1 MKKLVMALVV
11 AASAMTMVGCA
22 VQPVQ
27 VHGVVVDKK
36 FIPQHDQ
43 IKDTTTA
50 YAGRVYPGSYR
61 MRVPNQFILVIKTPR
76 GVAMV
81 VDMVGSTMMTAGSSV
96 VLGAVGYTAVAV
108 ATTTTGVAD
117 AQARRSTSRSYS
129 GSSSRS
135 TYSAPKPK
143 PAPSYTAPK
152 PSPAVTSNSSR
163 GKAATTPAPAAAKP
177 VAPAPSSMIGR
188 NVSKPNATNNRVMP
202 TRYSSTPPVNRSWN
216 TTPAQRVSNGSMIQ
230 PLLIGAAAGIG
241 GAMLYDW
248 ITSPSTTSTTADAA
262 TSGASTASTAST
274 STAAT
279 TDSSTS
285 LQVVQPTANF
295 KKFEGSQIPEKYQ
308 EVMKK
313 QGLTIEPK
321 QGEVTEYSKKIKIK
335 DGLEITVDIA
345 ELPVLVVYVNEAGK
359 PSEALFMPI

>member
-1 MKKLVMALVV
+1 MK
-11 AASAMTMVGCA
+11 
-22 VQPVQ
+22 
-27 VHGVVVDKK
+27 
-36 FIPQHDQ
+36 
-43 IKDTTTA
+43 
-50 YAGRVYPGSYR
+50 
-61 MRVPNQFILVIKTPR
+61 IKTLA
-76 GVAMV
+76 GTVAMV
-81 VDMVGSTMMTAGSSV
+81 FGMVGSTMMTAGSSV

-163 GKAATTPAPAAAKP
+163 GKAATTPAPAPAAAKP

-262 TSGASTASTAST
+262 TSGASTAST

-308 EVMKK
+308 EVMKN

>member
-1 MKKLVMALVV
+1 MK
-11 AASAMTMVGCA
+11 
-22 VQPVQ
+22 
-27 VHGVVVDKK
+27 
-36 FIPQHDQ
+36 
-43 IKDTTTA
+43 
-50 YAGRVYPGSYR
+50 
-61 MRVPNQFILVIKTPR
+61 IKTLA
-76 GVAMV
+76 GTVAMV
-81 VDMVGSTMMTAGSSV
+81 VGMVGSTMMTAGSSV

-262 TSGASTASTAST
+262 TSGASTASTSITADAATSGASTAST

>member
-1 MKKLVMALVV
+1 MK
-11 AASAMTMVGCA
+11 
-22 VQPVQ
+22 
-27 VHGVVVDKK
+27 
-36 FIPQHDQ
+36 
-43 IKDTTTA
+43 
-50 YAGRVYPGSYR
+50 
-61 MRVPNQFILVIKTPR
+61 IKTLA
-76 GVAMV
+76 GTVAMV
-81 VDMVGSTMMTAGSSV
+81 FGMVGSTMMTAGSSV

-117 AQARRSTSRSYS
+117 AQARSSTSRSYS

-177 VAPAPSSMIGR
+177 VAPAPSSM
-188 NVSKPNATNNRVMP
+188 NATNNRVMP

-262 TSGASTASTAST
+262 TSGASTAST

>member
-1 MKKLVMALVV
+1 MK
-11 AASAMTMVGCA
+11 
-22 VQPVQ
+22 
-27 VHGVVVDKK
+27 
-36 FIPQHDQ
+36 
-43 IKDTTTA
+43 
-50 YAGRVYPGSYR
+50 
-61 MRVPNQFILVIKTPR
+61 IKTLA
-76 GVAMV
+76 GTVAMV
-81 VDMVGSTMMTAGSSV
+81 FGMVGSTMMTAGSSV

-135 TYSAPKPK
+135 TYSAPKP
-143 PAPSYTAPK
+143 
-152 PSPAVTSNSSR
+152 SPAVSSNSSR
-163 GKAATTPAPAAAKP
+163 GKAATTPAPVATKP

-262 TSGASTASTAST
+262 TSGASTAST

-308 EVMKK
+308 EVMKN

>member
-1 MKKLVMALVV
+1 MK
-11 AASAMTMVGCA
+11 
-22 VQPVQ
+22 
-27 VHGVVVDKK
+27 
-36 FIPQHDQ
+36 
-43 IKDTTTA
+43 
-50 YAGRVYPGSYR
+50 
-61 MRVPNQFILVIKTPR
+61 IKTLA
-76 GVAMV
+76 GTVAMV
-81 VDMVGSTMMTAGSSV
+81 FGMVGSTMMTAGSSV

-135 TYSAPKPK
+135 TYSAPKP
-143 PAPSYTAPK
+143 
-152 PSPAVTSNSSR
+152 SPAVSSNSSR
-163 GKAATTPAPAAAKP
+163 GKAATTPAPVATKP

-262 TSGASTASTAST
+262 TSGASTAST